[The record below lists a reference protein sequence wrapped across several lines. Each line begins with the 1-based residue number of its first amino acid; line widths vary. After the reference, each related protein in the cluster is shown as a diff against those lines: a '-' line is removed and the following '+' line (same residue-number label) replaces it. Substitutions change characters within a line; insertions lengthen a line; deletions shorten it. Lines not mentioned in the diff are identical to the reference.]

1 MAWCAGAVFR
11 WHRWHNRKS
20 DRTAPCRP
28 LVLGAYRR
36 LKRCRWHTSNTNNE
50 KGLIVKTRRILSLV
64 VLATVLAS
72 NSAHAFF
79 FFFIPGSVTDKIADA
94 FTGSEGDNCVGPQV
108 KVGDNIKLPSGG
120 IASVK
125 SLSGTSSR
133 CTQPEFPIRALLGT
147 VDRASIANVPGGGIE
162 LPEGWAPMPLNASLK
177 AKGIFFYASNT
188 TIDASMILSA
198 VPGSRVTDIAEFVK
212 ARRNAQISNL
222 NDAHATETEQL
233 IVHGMPAWRF
243 EVRGISRV
251 TGNDVTF
258 LGTIIDADVVGRGRT
273 LIFVNS
279 WIASPS
285 YPEYKDVLSNL
296 PDSLAGMNSQRLT
309 QSH

>member
-1 MAWCAGAVFR
+1 M
-11 WHRWHNRKS
+11 
-20 DRTAPCRP
+20 
-28 LVLGAYRR
+28 
-36 LKRCRWHTSNTNNE
+36 
-50 KGLIVKTRRILSLV
+50 KTRRILSLV

-177 AKGIFFYASNT
+177 AKGIFFYASNA